1 MRIEMDKRDYKKQL
15 IKIALPIM
23 LSNLISQV
31 QMLIDKIFLGRLDI
45 TCMSAVGNA
54 SSPMWTT
61 MNIVFSLSV
70 GGTILMSQAKG
81 AGESEKAQKI
91 MDSLFLYNNVFS
103 VLFFAV
109 WMILPKLIFTIM
121 GVGDN
126 VIGMSVEYARYYS
139 PVFLLLGLGV
149 SVSVMLQV
157 SEKTGILV
165 VYGLVR
171 SLVNIFLD
179 WVLIFGN
186 LGMPRME
193 VAGAALATTIAEY
206 IGDIVILVYV
216 IVSKDILLKPRFANV
231 LKAKWTNFYDSLK
244 LGLPSALEDF
254 TWNFG
259 SLYLIVM
266 LNRISETAAGIYSI
280 VFSIELLPI
289 VIMDSLGRATLT
301 VSGIETGKVNYKG
314 IKDVVLIC
322 IKWSACLGAFILLM
336 CILFPETI
344 LSWFTTDRTVIASA
358 AIYLLIIGIDLFPK
372 SGNIIVGSGIK
383 GFGNTKWM
391 FGTQIFGTIFII
403 TMSSILVM
411 GFNCGIA
418 EIFCV
423 VVADETI
430 RVIMNSLKLRSI
442 VNEGKIKQAES
453 TLV

>member
-1 MRIEMDKRDYKKQL
+1 MTKKEYKIQL
-15 IKIALPIM
+15 IKLALPII
-23 LSNLISQV
+23 LSNLISQA

-54 SSPMWTT
+54 TSPMWTT
-61 MNIVFSLSV
+61 MNIVFSFSV

-81 AGESEKAQKI
+81 ANENEKAQKI
-91 MDSLFLYNNVFS
+91 MDSVFLYNNVFS
-103 VLFFAV
+103 VLFFAL
-109 WMILPKLIFTIM
+109 WLFFPKPIFALM

-157 SEKTGILV
+157 SEKTGIMV
-165 VYGLVR
+165 VYGIIR
-171 SLVNIFLD
+171 SLTNIFLD
-179 WVLIFGN
+179 WVFIFGN

-206 IGDIVILVYV
+206 IGDIVILIYV
-216 IVSKDILLKPRFANV
+216 IVSKDIMLKPRFKNV
-231 LKAKWTNFYDSLK
+231 MTAKWSAFWDTVK
-244 LGLPSALEDF
+244 LGFPSALEDF

-266 LNRISETAAGIYSI
+266 LNRISEAAAGIYSI

-289 VIMDSLGRATLT
+289 VIIDSLGRATLT
-301 VSGIETGKVNYKG
+301 VSGIETGKENYKG
-314 IKDVVLIC
+314 IKDVVLIVL
-322 IKWSACLGAFILLM
+322 KWCAGMGVLILLM

-344 LSWFTTDRTVIASA
+344 LGWFTTDKTVIEASA
-358 AIYLLIIGIDLFPK
+358 LYLLIIGIDLFPK
-372 SGNIIVGSGIK
+372 SGNIIGGSGIK

-391 FGTQIFGTIFII
+391 LLTQIFGTIFII
-403 TMSSILVM
+403 TMSSILVI
-411 GFNCGIA
+411 GLNCGIA

-423 VVADETI
+423 VVADETLRI
-430 RVIMNSLKLRSI
+430 IMNSLKLRSI
-442 VNEGKIKQAES
+442 VNKG